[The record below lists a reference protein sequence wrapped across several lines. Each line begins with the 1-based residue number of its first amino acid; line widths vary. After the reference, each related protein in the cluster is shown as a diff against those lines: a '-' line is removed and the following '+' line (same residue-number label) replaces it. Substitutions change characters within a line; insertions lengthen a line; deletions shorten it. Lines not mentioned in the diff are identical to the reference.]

1 MESKRIVN
9 VGDGFS
15 KDEIKTIDTSK
26 LLDSLVS
33 DCAEYL
39 KDTNQCIGLVYE
51 ENCSEIDS
59 EIRDYIK
66 LDYLSTIVRIT
77 DNGKTDYDIIDFM
90 NEYKSLI
97 KILEDSYEG
106 YASIVEERLQNER
119 YEEERSFDRD
129 RL

>member
-15 KDEIKTIDTSK
+15 KDEIKTIDASK
-26 LLDSLVS
+26 LLNNLVS

-39 KDTNQCIGLVYE
+39 KDTNNCIGLVYE
-51 ENCSEIDS
+51 ENSSEIDS

-66 LDYLSTIVRIT
+66 LDYLATIIKIT

-97 KILEDSYEG
+97 RILEDSYDG

>member
-15 KDEIKTIDTSK
+15 KDEIKTINTFRLLDDLVDSCAGYIADTS
-26 LLDSLVS
+26 
-33 DCAEYL
+33 
-39 KDTNQCIGLVYE
+39 NCIGLVYE
-51 ENCSEIDS
+51 ENSSEIDS

-66 LDYLSTIVRIT
+66 LDYLATIIKIT
-77 DNGKTDYDIIDFM
+77 DNGKYDYDIIDFM

-97 KILEDSYEG
+97 RILEDSYDG
-106 YASIVEERLQNER
+106 YASIVEERLQKEK

>member
-15 KDEIKTIDTSK
+15 KDEIKTINISK
-26 LLDSLVS
+26 LLDDLVDS
-33 DCAEYL
+33 CAGYIA
-39 KDTNQCIGLVYE
+39 DISNCIGLVYE
-51 ENCSEIDS
+51 ENSSEIDS

-66 LDYLSTIVRIT
+66 LDYLATIIKIT

-97 KILEDSYEG
+97 RILEDSYDG
-106 YASIVEERLQNER
+106 YASIVEERLQKEK

>member
-1 MESKRIVN
+1 MKSKRIIN

-26 LLDSLVS
+26 LLDDLVT

-39 KDTNQCIGLVYE
+39 KDTSHCIDLVYE

-59 EIRDYIK
+59 EIKDYIK

-97 KILEDSYEG
+97 RILEDSYDG

-119 YEEERSFDRD
+119 YEEERSFDKD